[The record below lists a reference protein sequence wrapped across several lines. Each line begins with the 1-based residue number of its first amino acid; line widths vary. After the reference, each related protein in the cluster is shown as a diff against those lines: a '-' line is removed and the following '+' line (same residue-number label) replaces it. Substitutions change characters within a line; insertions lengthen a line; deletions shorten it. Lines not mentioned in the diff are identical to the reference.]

1 MNEHGFVKAVHRHLP
16 SDLYRWKIHDT
27 FTGGVPDAMYA
38 GPAGTLFVEY
48 KYVTKLPKK
57 DTTAIKIGLSAL
69 QLQWLRRMHLYNT
82 LCMVIIGAPDGAVI
96 CTDLKWEQKLT
107 KINFKNALS
116 SKAVADRIQEVVQ
129 GTKHERRHPDSS
141 AEP

>member
-27 FTGGVPDAMYA
+27 YTGGVPDAWYA

-48 KYVTKLPKK
+48 KFVTQLPKK

-69 QLQWLRRMHLYNT
+69 QLQWLKRMHLYNV
-82 LCMVIIGAPDGAVI
+82 LCMVIIGAPEGAIV
-96 CTDLKWEQKLT
+96 CTELQWEKTLT
-107 KINFKNALS
+107 NKNFKNALS
-116 SKAVADRIQEVVQ
+116 SKAVAKRIQAVVQ
-129 GTKHERRHPDSS
+129 GTKHEREHTTSS
-141 AEP
+141 TKP

>member
-48 KYVTKLPKK
+48 KYVTQLPRK

-69 QLQWLRRMHLYNT
+69 QMQWLRRMHLYNVQ
-82 LCMVIIGAPDGAVI
+82 CMVIIGAPSGAVI
-96 CTDLKWEQKLT
+96 CTDLKWEQELT
-107 KINFKNALS
+107 NINFKNALS
-116 SKAVADRIQEVVQ
+116 SKAVADRIQAAVE
-129 GTKHERRHPDSS
+129 GTNNERRHPDSS